1 MSRWGNAQILF
12 LNQSTKESNYIM
24 KIPCD
29 PFLPVIYHL

>member
-1 MSRWGNAQILF
+1 MSRGNAQILMF